1 MSHYIKSGNRFDVLD
16 RDAITSFATLP
27 PTSYVVKE
35 DPRKDEFYLEQM
47 EGFTSP
53 SKVYGDTLK
62 NADRIMSTFSVRQNS
77 TGVLLTGEK
86 GSGKTLL
93 ARILG
98 NRMNEQ
104 GYPVIMVTSTP
115 KIEGLNKFL
124 DTIREPAMVFFD
136 EFEKIYNRH
145 GEQHKLLSLLDGVYM
160 NKKLFVL
167 TCNDK
172 NNIDSHMKNRP
183 GRIFYSIEY
192 TGLEAD
198 FIREYCTDTLKDQSQ
213 IDSVCKIAAL
223 FTEFNFDLLKAVVE
237 EMNRYNESAEVAI
250 KLLNAS
256 PDGSEAE
263 TYNYVLFFKGIKV
276 PYTEI
281 KDDMGSRMGNT
292 IWCNPLSGIGDIAH
306 EVDGSLIELS
316 FKTTNLVSI
325 DPVSGEFFFR
335 NGEYEIKL
343 VRRMRE
349 TFNYKRFME

>member
-16 RDAITSFATLP
+16 KDSITSFTALP

-35 DPRKDEFYLEQM
+35 DLRKDEFYLEQM
-47 EGFTSP
+47 EGFAPP

-62 NADRIMSTFSVRQNS
+62 NAERILNTFEDRAVS

-98 NRMNEQ
+98 NRINTM
-104 GYPVIMVTSTP
+104 GLPVIMVTAAP
-115 KIEGLNKFL
+115 KMDGLNKFL
-124 DTIREPAMVFFD
+124 NTIVEPAMIFFD
-136 EFEKIYNRH
+136 EFEKIFERS
-145 GEQHKLLSLLDGVYM
+145 GEQNKLLSLLDGVYM

-172 NNIDSHMKNRP
+172 TGIIAHMNNRP

-198 FIREYCTDTLKDQSQ
+198 FIREYCTDNLKDKSQ

-237 EMNRYNESAEVAI
+237 EMNRYGETAESAI
-250 KLLNAS
+250 KILNAS
-256 PDGSEAE
+256 PDGSESE
-263 TYNYVLFFKGIKV
+263 TYNYTLFFKGERI
-276 PYTEI
+276 PYTDI
-281 KDDMGSRMGNT
+281 KDDMGSRIGNT
-292 IWCNPLSGIGDIAH
+292 IWCNPLAGVNDIAH
-306 EVDGSLIELS
+306 DIDGVHTALE
-316 FKTTNLVSI
+316 FKTSNLISI
-325 DPVSGEFFFR
+325 DPVTGEFFFR
-335 NGEYEIKL
+335 NGDYEIKL
-343 VRRMRE
+343 VRRTRE